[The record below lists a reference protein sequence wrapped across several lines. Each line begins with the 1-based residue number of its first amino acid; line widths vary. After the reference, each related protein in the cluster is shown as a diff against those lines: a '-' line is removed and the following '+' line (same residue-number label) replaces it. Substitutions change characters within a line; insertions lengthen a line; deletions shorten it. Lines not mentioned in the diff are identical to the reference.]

1 MNQEIQ
7 NLILQLEKKDA
18 IFKNK
23 KLLDALYVPEK
34 IIGREKQKME
44 LLKFLIGYKD
54 QNYVVP
60 FISIYGRS
68 GSGKSVI
75 TKYVCDNLDGISYA
89 IVNIRQARTIFGAT
103 NVILS
108 GLGQQSVRSAQ
119 GMHYA
124 IESIGSAIE
133 AMLQKDGKRCF
144 VLVLDE
150 MDVLFYDQRNRP
162 SDFLY
167 RLVTLEER
175 MRQKGLMLC
184 IIGIM
189 NNGLAEYELD
199 DRVRSRIGSSEIFF
213 EPYIENRILDILK
226 ERASEAFASPID
238 SSILEYCAEISST
251 EHGDARRAIDLLRV
265 AAEIAGEQNEP
276 LSKNHVNLA
285 KEELQKDRVLSIL
298 SNGSYHFRVICLALA
313 QLTYAQKKDWHST
326 STIYAYYAGLVKNVK
341 PLGERQVSN
350 ILTEIKNSGLVVSS
364 TASHGRQGYGTQFKM
379 TVTPNVMGNG
389 VSPEWWKSIVL
400 EEIEM
405 QKFRASYMQRKKSG
419 GFGEYLL
426 QQMQQLDDET
436 DALEE
441 EIAKYSSSG
450 KIDDDK

>member
-1 MNQEIQ
+1 M
-7 NLILQLEKKDA
+7 
-18 IFKNK
+18 
-23 KLLDALYVPEK
+23 
-34 IIGREKQKME
+34 
-44 LLKFLIGYKD
+44 
-54 QNYVVP
+54 
-60 FISIYGRS
+60 
-68 GSGKSVI
+68 
-75 TKYVCDNLDGISYA
+75 
-89 IVNIRQARTIFGAT
+89 
-103 NVILS
+103 
-108 GLGQQSVRSAQ
+108 
-119 GMHYA
+119 
-124 IESIGSAIE
+124 
-133 AMLQKDGKRCF
+133 QKDGKRCF

-313 QLTYAQKKDWHST
+313 QLTYVQKKDWHST

>member
-7 NLILQLEKKDA
+7 NLILQLEKKDVM
-18 IFKNK
+18 FKNK
-23 KLLDALYVPEK
+23 KLLDTLYAPEK

-44 LLKFLIGYKD
+44 LVKFLMGYKD
-54 QNYVVP
+54 QGYVVP
-60 FISIYGRS
+60 FILIYGRS

-75 TKYVCDNLDGISYA
+75 VKYVCDNLDGISYTIA
-89 IVNIRQARTIFGAT
+89 NIRQARTIFGAT

-108 GLGQQSVRSAQ
+108 GLGQPSVRSAQ

-124 IESIGSAIE
+124 IESIGNAIE
-133 AMLQKDGKRCF
+133 AVLQKDGKQCF

-189 NNGLAEYELD
+189 NNGLAESELD

-213 EPYIENRILDILK
+213 EPYPENRILDILR
-226 ERASEAFASPID
+226 ERANDAFASPVKSD
-238 SSILEYCAEISST
+238 ILDYCAEISST

-265 AAEIAGEQNEP
+265 AAEIAGEKNEP
-276 LSKNHVNLA
+276 LSKNHVNIA
-285 KEELQKDRVLSIL
+285 KEKLQKDRVLSIL

-313 QLTYAQKKDWHST
+313 QLTYMRRKDWHPT
-326 STIYAYYAGLVKNVK
+326 SDIYTCYADLVKNVK

-350 ILTEIKNSGLVVSS
+350 ILTEIKNFGLVVSS
-364 TASHGRQGYGTQFKM
+364 TASHGRGGYGTQFKM
-379 TVTPNVMGNG
+379 TVTPDVMGNG
-389 VSPEWWKSIVL
+389 VSPEWWKMVVL

-405 QKFRASYMQRKKSG
+405 QKFRASYRQRKKSV
-419 GFGEYLL
+419 GFGGNLY
-426 QQMQQLDDET
+426 QQMQQLSQEIAD
-436 DALEE
+436 LEE
-441 EIAKYSSSG
+441 ETAKYDVSD
-450 KIDDDK
+450 KISDDK